1 MKNWEYYHNKFVPLV
16 RQQLEKLTGKN
27 EIWYECWI
35 DFEESKLQGKVQA
48 NWWNYIQNYPHLASY
63 VTAKILIKYDKW
75 YDSPKYVEMLN
86 GMLKTSNL

>member
-1 MKNWEYYHNKFVPLV
+1 MKNWEYYNNKFVPLV

-35 DFEESKLQGKVQA
+35 DFEESELNQFK
-48 NWWNYIQNYPHLASY
+48 WWNYIQNYPHLASY
-63 VTAKILIKYDKW
+63 VTAKMLIKYDKW